1 MSKKQELR
9 LLLKAD
15 AVITLEPLDAT
26 AEKIVDKLLE
36 DITIS
41 KSKVPCG

>member
-1 MSKKQELR
+1 MKSRKKVR
-9 LLLKAD
+9 LLFKAD
-15 AVITLEPLDAT
+15 AVIAIEPLDAD
-26 AEKIVDKLLE
+26 AEKVVDKLLE